1 MKPDP
6 KREAQ
11 RWLSQ
16 GAHAVEV
23 ARTLLKETCY
33 SDSCFH
39 AEQTGQLA
47 LKAFLYGQGERSIPI
62 DSVKALV
69 ERCAT
74 YQAEFR
80 SVTDAG
86 KILDQFYIPTRYPD
100 ALADPALPFET
111 YTKAEAEEAVRLATQ
126 ILALVQQQLGVPA

>member
-6 KREAQ
+6 KHEAQ
-11 RWLSQ
+11 RWCQ
-16 GAHAVEV
+16 QAAHALEV
-23 ARTLLKETCY
+23 AKTLLKETCY

-47 LKAFLYGQGERSIPI
+47 LKAFLYGQGERSVLIH
-62 DSVKALV
+62 SVKALV
-69 ERCAT
+69 DRCVT
-74 YQAEFR
+74 YDAGLR
-80 SVTDAG
+80 RLTDAG

-111 YTKAEAEEAVRLATQ
+111 YTKDEAEEATHLAEQ
-126 ILALVQQQLGVPA
+126 ILTLVQQKLRSPS